1 MLAICFI
8 SLFKWG
14 TSILMPESC
23 VTPSPQ
29 LIESTTA
36 HRGQTFYLSLMGV
49 LSIIIFFFCSWS
61 INYLSVGSSMKSDVD
76 RPKCRCSSLCR
87 CPLLSAAILCLT
99 ESRWAERVLVYWW
112 FYWWVYWFIGWVDLV
127 VLQTG
132 YGFVLFKTDL
142 RHFNLVPESEFRT
155 E

>member
-49 LSIIIFFFCSWS
+49 LSIIIYFFLQL
-61 INYLSVGSSMKSDVD
+61 INHLPFSG
-76 RPKCRCSSLCR
+76 
-87 CPLLSAAILCLT
+87 
-99 ESRWAERVLVYWW
+99 
-112 FYWWVYWFIGWVDLV
+112 FI
-127 VLQTG
+127 
-132 YGFVLFKTDL
+132 
-142 RHFNLVPESEFRT
+142 NEI
-155 E
+155 